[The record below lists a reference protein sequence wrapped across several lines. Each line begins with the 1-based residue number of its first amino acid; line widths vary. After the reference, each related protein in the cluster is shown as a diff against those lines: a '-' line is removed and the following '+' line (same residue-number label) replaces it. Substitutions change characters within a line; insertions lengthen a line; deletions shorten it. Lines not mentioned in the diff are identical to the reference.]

1 MTGTQP
7 PDGKIASDPT
17 SPFVAELQDRQ
28 QAIMGGA
35 EPWNDPVELRREARR
50 RHLEIMRTVSVES
63 GVRLNEVMAG
73 RLQLFECQLLKE
85 TKDPISSLA
94 KLNISVVQITLAEE
108 RLDETV
114 EERSARLAAENAACA
129 RSERREA
136 SAQDYAQSQIRRSEN
151 RQQVRLT
158 VSEITLAKL
167 RLRPAERTSLLNKL
181 LTELDKDP
189 TAYDR
194 DPAAIVAQ
202 ITSRLGLA
210 PTVHPESKAYFA
222 ERRKDLIAGARDHLE
237 AFRDPDT
244 IDDDDENSS
253 APPAQAQGPPH

>member
-1 MTGTQP
+1 MSGTDDILARHQP
-7 PDGKIASDPT
+7 

-28 QAIMGGA
+28 QDIMGGA
-35 EPWNDPVELRREARR
+35 EPWNDPVEQRREARR

-94 KLNISVVQITLAEE
+94 KLNLSVVQITLAEE

-114 EERSARLAAENAACA
+114 AERSARLAAENAACA

-202 ITSRLGLA
+202 ITSRLGLT
-210 PTVHPESKAYFA
+210 PTVAPETKAYFA
-222 ERRKDLIAGARDHLE
+222 KRRESLLAGARDHLD
-237 AFRDPDT
+237 AFRDPDMVEDDC
-244 IDDDDENSS
+244 DDDD
-253 APPAQAQGPPH
+253 APPAQAHGPPH